1 MKFYLIPV
9 IILFPFVL
17 QAQKG
22 LNILASTSWTA
33 AYAKAA
39 GVQNIEQLAPSSLEH
54 PSEYELQIG
63 DIEKIK
69 KADFIVYAGYETV
82 ISQIRQS
89 LKIDQNKFIKIET
102 SYIESQIRAE
112 VIKIAEKTNTLE
124 KAELSL
130 GSIRQLFSKAKAE
143 IEKNGMKGQPVI
155 THFFQ
160 EGFAIEI
167 GLDPVAVFGPA
178 PLESYNLSE
187 LAKKDVVLII
197 DNLHNPIAQP
207 LSEIKKGTRT
217 VELLNFP
224 GLFNTV
230 TIEDV
235 IRYNMMQV
243 LGSERWKNGKVE

>member
-1 MKFYLIPV
+1 MKFY
-9 IILFPFVL
+9 IISIFILLPFIL

-22 LNILASTSWTA
+22 LHILASTSWTA
-33 AYAKAA
+33 AYIKAA

-82 ISQIRQS
+82 ISQIQQS
-89 LKIDQNKFIKIET
+89 LKIEQNKFIKIET
-102 SYIESQIRAE
+102 SYIESQIRSE
-112 VIKIAEKTNTLE
+112 VLKIAEKMNTVD

-130 GSIRQLFSKAKAE
+130 GAIEKIFSLAKTE
-143 IEKNGMKGQPVI
+143 IEKNRMKGQPVI
-155 THFFQ
+155 AHFFQ
-160 EGFAIEI
+160 AGFAKEI
-167 GLDPVAVFGPA
+167 GLNPVAVFGPA

-187 LAKKDVVLII
+187 LARKDAVLII

-207 LSEIKKGTRT
+207 LSEIKKGIRT

-235 IRYNMMQV
+235 IRYNLDQIV
-243 LGSERWKNGKVE
+243 GK